1 LDDSFK
7 HNHKVYKSY
16 NGIDARF
23 IQDDLIPI
31 GKNKMEYRIKKD
43 GFKEIQRRLITQ
55 QISITL
61 FVISITIFI
70 YFSNINSLKTENVF
84 LPIVLILVPIFL
96 VLSFK
101 RTIKTHKNAFESYK
115 INIDE
120 HNIIRE
126 NQLLG
131 SKTIPKNQILSI
143 SKQKNGD
150 LTIMGDNHLGFINI
164 PAQIEN
170 YTEIEQILNQIQPI
184 MNIEKEN
191 LWVKYASYFNYLIFI
206 LFIGV
211 FFLKN
216 KIIVALSG
224 SILIVFLMGSFIY
237 VMKSKLID
245 KKTKKLFWG
254 VFILILGIMGA
265 MYTKLV

>member
-1 LDDSFK
+1 
-7 HNHKVYKSY
+7 
-16 NGIDARF
+16 
-23 IQDDLIPI
+23 
-31 GKNKMEYRIKKD
+31 MEYRIKVD
-43 GFKEIQRRLITQ
+43 GFKEIQKRIVLK
-55 QISITL
+55 QIPFTL
-61 FVISITIFI
+61 FTLTIAIYIYYSYLTKIEIGINILPFIIIVVIL
-70 YFSNINSLKTENVF
+70 YLGYG
-84 LPIVLILVPIFL
+84 
-96 VLSFK
+96 SFK
-101 RTIKTHKNAFESYK
+101 RIKFQKTVFESFRL
-115 INIDE
+115 
-120 HNIIRE
+120 IILEDSITRE
-126 NQLLG
+126 QQLLG
-131 SKTIPKNQILSI
+131 TKTIPKNQISSI
-143 SKQKNGD
+143 SKQKNAD
-150 LTIMGDNHLGFINI
+150 LTIIGANQLGFINI

-224 SILIVFLMGSFIY
+224 SILIFFLMVSFIY

>member
-1 LDDSFK
+1 
-7 HNHKVYKSY
+7 
-16 NGIDARF
+16 
-23 IQDDLIPI
+23 
-31 GKNKMEYRIKKD
+31 MEYRIKVD
-43 GFKEIQRRLITQ
+43 GFKEIQKGIVLKQIPFTLFTLTIAIYIYYSYLTKIESGINILPFIIIVVILYLGYGFFKRIKFQKTVFESFRLI
-55 QISITL
+55 ILEDSIT
-61 FVISITIFI
+61 
-70 YFSNINSLKTENVF
+70 
-84 LPIVLILVPIFL
+84 
-96 VLSFK
+96 
-101 RTIKTHKNAFESYK
+101 
-115 INIDE
+115 
-120 HNIIRE
+120 RE
-126 NQLLG
+126 QQLLG
-131 SKTIPKNQILSI
+131 TKTIPKNQISSI
-143 SKQKNGD
+143 SKQKNAD

-191 LWVKYASYFNYLIFI
+191 LWVKYASYFKYLIFI

-224 SILIVFLMGSFIY
+224 SILIVFLMVSFIY